1 MTGGGSDHTGGAS
14 TAAGLGLGLGR
25 ERDHRTGIPGADSHR
40 SGAAAAGR
48 AGRGNY
54 FGGHSEA
61 DREAERRIRGGGV
74 AGAAAGT
81 HLCIFSRMILPMVTR
96 SILMCPINGSEPT
109 GGSGGPSISTGT
121 GGSPHKDL
129 EALLSQQLRGQLGS
143 DQSKKTTEDLE
154 TQQRRVRASISR
166 EYARPVEVIIKVYE
180 DAKTD
185 LYDVLAI
192 KRTAD
197 EVTIKRA
204 YRNAA
209 LSVHPDKNPHP
220 DAKIAFDALQDAFG
234 TLASPMKRFVDCNN
248 RFFG

>member
-1 MTGGGSDHTGGAS
+1 MLHTLLLYTLFFES
-14 TAAGLGLGLGR
+14 Y
-25 ERDHRTGIPGADSHR
+25 SH
-40 SGAAAAGR
+40 
-48 AGRGNY
+48 
-54 FGGHSEA
+54 
-61 DREAERRIRGGGV
+61 
-74 AGAAAGT
+74 
-81 HLCIFSRMILPMVTR
+81 IFYHCVR
-96 SILMCPINGSEPT
+96 SI
-109 GGSGGPSISTGT
+109 GGSGGPSIGTGT

-143 DQSKKTTEDLE
+143 DQSKRSAEDLE

-192 KRTAD
+192 NRTAD
-197 EVTIKRA
+197 ELTITRA
-204 YRNAA
+204 YRSAA

-234 TLASPMKRFVDCNN
+234 TLASPLKRFVRSFIHYSNPDMSHNVT
-248 RFFG
+248 GGKIWLP